1 MVLILFIL
9 PYSLT
14 FHIVAFPLS
23 CFETRF
29 ESTNLLIGHIF
40 RALSFHFIGS
50 MFKYFKN
57 TWNSF
62 WICFVLT
69 IRIQSS
75 SCFVL
80 WMWLFPCGS
89 MESIAGLQ
97 KWSGEIKVP
106 FLLLPQ
112 FSEVQKMQTVQSP
125 EEVDI
130 GLFPSGTRWTRN

>member
-40 RALSFHFIGS
+40 RVLSFHFIGS

-97 KWSGEIKVP
+97 KWSGEIKGS
-106 FLLLPQ
+106 
-112 FSEVQKMQTVQSP
+112 FSSAPPVFWGAENADSAIPRGSRYRFIPIWYSV
-125 EEVDI
+125 
-130 GLFPSGTRWTRN
+130 N